1 MIRHLAQ
8 LNVATLRKPMDD
20 PLTRDFAEGLPV
32 VNGAGEQSPG
42 YLWRLQSDSG
52 DATDIQVFDDPLTI
66 VNLTLWES
74 LEALKAFAYRGIHRD
89 FFRRRAEWF
98 VEGASRTAL
107 WWVPGGVLPTTEDA
121 KRRLDFI
128 DAFGT
133 SPYAFEMGQNHAAL
147 AIERVGLDDER
158 AQRLIGQLNEDLTH
172 MYPDPRNRHFQLDPE
187 EVTGVRGCF
196 VVAELDDVAAACGA
210 YRRIDDTTA
219 EIKRMYVAPSAR
231 GLKVGAA
238 LVAELEAAASR
249 NGIQRLLLETGTHQL
264 PALRLYE
271 RFGFRRCQ
279 CWGEYTLSSTSICM
293 EKTLTPAPA
302 V

>member
-1 MIRHLAQ
+1 MNRHLAQ
-8 LNVATLRKPMDD
+8 LNISTLRWPIDD
-20 PLTRDFAEGLPV
+20 PRSSGFADGLPV

-42 YLWRLQSDSG
+42 YIWRLQSDSG
-52 DATDIQVFDDPLTI
+52 DATDIQVFDDPLVI

-74 LEALKAFAYRGIHRD
+74 LESLKAFAYRGVHRD

-98 VEGASRTAL
+98 VEGSSRTAL
-107 WWVPGGVLPTTEDA
+107 WWLPAGVLPTTDDA
-121 KRRLDFI
+121 KRRLEFI
-128 DAFGT
+128 DVFGA
-133 SPYAFEMGQNHAAL
+133 SPYAFGMGQNHAAL

-158 AQRLIGQLNEDLTH
+158 AQRLIGQLNDDLTR
-172 MYPDPRNRHFQLDPE
+172 MYPDPRNRHFRLDPE
-187 EVTGVRGCF
+187 EVTGDRGCF
-196 VVAELDDVAAACGA
+196 VVAEIDDLASACGA

-238 LVAELEAAASR
+238 IVAELEAAAR
-249 NGIQRLLLETGTHQL
+249 TNGIQRLLLETGTHQL

-271 RFGFRRCQ
+271 KFGFRRCQ
-279 CWGEYTLSSTSICM
+279 CWGEYTLSTTSICM